1 MFSAALEGKMGPERK
16 GTAREGRFVSSRR
29 RNCVELRAAQN
40 QDGLSA
46 WRGCREESGKMGK
59 VSTTWL
65 SYACELHVHVPPC
78 GSIFL
83 PSLNVM

>member
-1 MFSAALEGKMGPERK
+1 MFSAALERKMGPERK
-16 GTAREGRFVSSRR
+16 GTVREGRFVSSRR
-29 RNCVELRAAQN
+29 KNCVELRAAQN
-40 QDGLSA
+40 QYGFSA
-46 WRGCREESGKMGK
+46 WSGCREESGKMGK

-65 SYACELHVHVPPC
+65 SHAHELHVHVPPS